1 MATQSSKIHVYIFM
15 ILIFFLCLLC
25 FSVGTFVG
33 KNVTES
39 EMRKSQGD
47 VASNLNER
55 TINSIEDGLFE
66 DTAEAATEES
76 DEVALTK
83 EEINSLAEEFSDT
96 TEEVKKEGT
105 EEAQKVTDDPV
116 KVLSTD
122 PNIKQVAANTMNKA
136 ADDLQKSPIADVT
149 ERIAKSEAA
158 TEEYK
163 QPRLPSTVM
172 PLIAASSLGKYTVQ
186 IASYTNEKE
195 AQKHASELKQK
206 GYSAFYIPAKIRNK
220 NWFRVSVGL
229 FDNSAKASSFR
240 KSFVL
245 KTKLEA
251 AIVQKITK

>member
-15 ILIFFLCLLC
+15 VLIFFLCLLC

-39 EMRKSQGD
+39 EMRKSQGE
-47 VASNLNER
+47 VAGNLNER
-55 TINSIEDGLFE
+55 TISSIEDGLF
-66 DTAEAATEES
+66 DDSNEES
-76 DEVALTK
+76 VEDADEVALTN

-96 TEEVKKEGT
+96 SEETKKEG
-105 EEAQKVTDDPV
+105 EDSMKILA
-116 KVLSTD
+116 TD
-122 PNIKQVAANTMNKA
+122 PNVKQVATDTTTKA
-136 ADDLQKSPIADVT
+136 DKTTEMLEKNPISDVT
-149 ERIAKSEAA
+149 DRIAKSESA
-158 TEEYK
+158 TEAFK
-163 QPRLPSTVM
+163 QPRLPSAVM
-172 PLIAASSLGKYTVQ
+172 PLIAASTLGKYTIQ
-186 IASYTNEKE
+186 IASYTDEKE

-220 NWFRVSVGL
+220 DWFRVSVGL
-229 FDNSAKASSFR
+229 FDNSTKANSFR

>member
-15 ILIFFLCLLC
+15 VLIFFLCLLC

-39 EMRKSQGD
+39 EMRKSQGE
-47 VASNLNER
+47 VAGNLNER
-55 TINSIEDGLFE
+55 TISSIEDGLFDE
-66 DTAEAATEES
+66 TPEGDIEES
-76 DEVALTK
+76 DEVALTN
-83 EEINSLAEEFSDT
+83 EEINSLAEEFSDSKDEDT
-96 TEEVKKEGT
+96 KKEGNT
-105 EEAQKVTDDPV
+105 APV
-116 KVLSTD
+116 KVMAND
-122 PNIKQVAANTMNKA
+122 PNIKPVANDTTSKADKANGKLEKN
-136 ADDLQKSPIADVT
+136 PIADVT
-149 ERIAKSEAA
+149 DRIAKSESA
-158 TEEYK
+158 TEAYK
-163 QPRLPSTVM
+163 QPRLPSAVM
-172 PLIAASSLGKYTVQ
+172 PLIASSSLGKYTIQ

-220 NWFRVSVGL
+220 DWYRVSVGL
-229 FDNSAKASSFR
+229 FDNSTKANSFR